1 MFKFGFGGLFP
12 GTNRY
17 IFDNGRPHRV
27 APTHKFQGMGYPKM
41 IRTHRKIACST
52 LFHLKLDISRIIW
65 YNRYILRKEVYQMSM
80 PPVYLTEEERATIE
94 KFAKNGTHNSHLIVR
109 ANILLVLD
117 RTGKKDHM
125 RIKRTAEE
133 HGVSRQTVYNI
144 IEDYHNSKDITE
156 FLSRKVRETPPIQP
170 KVDGEVEAHIV
181 ALACSEAPE
190 GYARWTVRL
199 LANKAV
205 ELDFVD
211 SISPATIHR
220 LLKKRNISLT

>member
-1 MFKFGFGGLFP
+1 
-12 GTNRY
+12 
-17 IFDNGRPHRV
+17 
-27 APTHKFQGMGYPKM
+27 
-41 IRTHRKIACST
+41 
-52 LFHLKLDISRIIW
+52 
-65 YNRYILRKEVYQMSM
+65 MSM
-80 PPVYLTEEERATIE
+80 PPVYLTEEDRIALE

-144 IEDYHNSKDITE
+144 IADYHNSKDITE
-156 FLSRKVRETPPIQP
+156 FLSRKVREIPPTPP
-170 KVDGEVEAHIV
+170 KLDGEAEAHII
-181 ALACSEAPE
+181 ALACSKAPE
-190 GYARWTVRL
+190 GYARWTLRL

-220 LLKKRNISLT
+220 LLKKQNISLT

>member
-1 MFKFGFGGLFP
+1 M
-12 GTNRY
+12 
-17 IFDNGRPHRV
+17 
-27 APTHKFQGMGYPKM
+27 
-41 IRTHRKIACST
+41 
-52 LFHLKLDISRIIW
+52 W
-65 YNRYILRKEVYQMSM
+65 YNRYIKGKEVYQMSM
-80 PPVYLTEEERATIE
+80 PPVYLTEEERVAIE

-156 FLSRKVRETPPIQP
+156 FLSRKVRETPPTP
-170 KVDGEVEAHIV
+170 SKVDGEVEAHII

-199 LANKAV
+199 LADKAV

>member
-1 MFKFGFGGLFP
+1 
-12 GTNRY
+12 
-17 IFDNGRPHRV
+17 
-27 APTHKFQGMGYPKM
+27 
-41 IRTHRKIACST
+41 
-52 LFHLKLDISRIIW
+52 
-65 YNRYILRKEVYQMSM
+65 MSM
-80 PPVYLTEEERATIE
+80 PAVYLSEEERKAIE

-109 ANILLVLD
+109 ANILLRLD
-117 RTGKKDHM
+117 RTGKKGHM

-144 IEDYHNSKDITE
+144 IEDYHNSKDIAE
-156 FLSRKVRETPPIQP
+156 FLSRKVRETPPITP
-170 KVDGEVEAHIV
+170 KADGEVEAHII

-199 LANKAV
+199 LADKAV

>member
-1 MFKFGFGGLFP
+1 
-12 GTNRY
+12 
-17 IFDNGRPHRV
+17 
-27 APTHKFQGMGYPKM
+27 
-41 IRTHRKIACST
+41 
-52 LFHLKLDISRIIW
+52 
-65 YNRYILRKEVYQMSM
+65 MSM
-80 PPVYLTEEERATIE
+80 PPVYLSEEERKTVE
-94 KFAKNGTHNSHLIVR
+94 NFAKNGTHNSHLIVR

-144 IEDYHNSKDITE
+144 IADYHNSKDISE
-156 FLSRKVRETPPIQP
+156 FLSRKPRETPPIPP
-170 KVDGEVEAHIV
+170 KADGEVEAHII

-199 LANKAV
+199 LAEKAV

>member
-1 MFKFGFGGLFP
+1 
-12 GTNRY
+12 
-17 IFDNGRPHRV
+17 
-27 APTHKFQGMGYPKM
+27 
-41 IRTHRKIACST
+41 
-52 LFHLKLDISRIIW
+52 
-65 YNRYILRKEVYQMSM
+65 MSM
-80 PPVYLTEEERATIE
+80 PPVYLSEEERKAIE

-109 ANILLVLD
+109 ANILLRLD

-156 FLSRKVRETPPIQP
+156 FLSRKVRETPPTP
-170 KVDGEVEAHIV
+170 SKVDGEVEAHII

-199 LANKAV
+199 LADKAV

-220 LLKKRNISLT
+220 LLKKRNISLI

>member
-1 MFKFGFGGLFP
+1 
-12 GTNRY
+12 
-17 IFDNGRPHRV
+17 
-27 APTHKFQGMGYPKM
+27 
-41 IRTHRKIACST
+41 
-52 LFHLKLDISRIIW
+52 
-65 YNRYILRKEVYQMSM
+65 MSM
-80 PPVYLTEEERATIE
+80 APVYLTEEERVAIE

-156 FLSRKVRETPPIQP
+156 FLSRKVRETPPTP
-170 KVDGEVEAHIV
+170 SKVDGEVEAHII

-190 GYARWTVRL
+190 GFARWTIRM
-199 LANKAV
+199 LADKAV

-211 SISPATIHR
+211 SISPATVHR

>member
-1 MFKFGFGGLFP
+1 
-12 GTNRY
+12 
-17 IFDNGRPHRV
+17 
-27 APTHKFQGMGYPKM
+27 
-41 IRTHRKIACST
+41 
-52 LFHLKLDISRIIW
+52 
-65 YNRYILRKEVYQMSM
+65 MSM
-80 PPVYLTEEERATIE
+80 PPVYLTEEEREVIE

-144 IEDYHNSKDITE
+144 IEDYHNSKDISE
-156 FLSRKVRETPPIQP
+156 FLSRKVRETPPIAP
-170 KVDGEVEAHIV
+170 KVDGEIEAHII

-190 GYARWTVRL
+190 GYTRWTVRL
-199 LANKAV
+199 LAEKAV

-211 SISPATIHR
+211 SISPATVHR
-220 LLKKRNISLT
+220 LLKKRNISLI

>member
-1 MFKFGFGGLFP
+1 
-12 GTNRY
+12 
-17 IFDNGRPHRV
+17 
-27 APTHKFQGMGYPKM
+27 
-41 IRTHRKIACST
+41 
-52 LFHLKLDISRIIW
+52 
-65 YNRYILRKEVYQMSM
+65 MSM
-80 PPVYLTEEERATIE
+80 PPVYLTEEDRRIVE

-125 RIKRTAEE
+125 RIKKTADE

-144 IEDYHNSKDITE
+144 LEDYHNSKNISE
-156 FLSRKVRETPPIQP
+156 FLSRKPRENPPVAP
-170 KVDGEVEAHIV
+170 KADGEAEAHII
-181 ALACSEAPE
+181 ALACSEPPE

-199 LANKAV
+199 LAKKAV

-211 SISPATIHR
+211 SISVATIHR

>member
-1 MFKFGFGGLFP
+1 
-12 GTNRY
+12 
-17 IFDNGRPHRV
+17 
-27 APTHKFQGMGYPKM
+27 
-41 IRTHRKIACST
+41 
-52 LFHLKLDISRIIW
+52 
-65 YNRYILRKEVYQMSM
+65 MSM
-80 PPVYLTEEERATIE
+80 PPVYLTKEERATIE

-144 IEDYHNSKDITE
+144 IEDYHNSKDISE
-156 FLSRKVRETPPIQP
+156 FLSRKVRETPPTPP

-181 ALACSEAPE
+181 ALACSEAPD

-199 LANKAV
+199 LADKAV

-211 SISPATIHR
+211 SISPATVHR
-220 LLKKRNISLT
+220 LLKKRNINLT

>member
-1 MFKFGFGGLFP
+1 
-12 GTNRY
+12 
-17 IFDNGRPHRV
+17 
-27 APTHKFQGMGYPKM
+27 
-41 IRTHRKIACST
+41 
-52 LFHLKLDISRIIW
+52 
-65 YNRYILRKEVYQMSM
+65 M
-80 PPVYLTEEERATIE
+80 PPVYLTEAERKIIE
-94 KFAKNGTHNSHLIVR
+94 NFVKNGTHNSHLIVR

-156 FLSRKVRETPPIQP
+156 FLSRKVRETPPNPP
-170 KVDGEVEAHIV
+170 KADGKLEARII
-181 ALACSEAPE
+181 ALACNEPPA

-199 LANKAV
+199 LANKVV
-205 ELDFVD
+205 ELDFID